1 MERRTRVAL
10 RRFGRELCRAVLD
23 GLVEPTCAG
32 CGAPARGL
40 CGSCRAGLVRFEQVA
55 LARVLAP
62 ELRREFALT
71 QTGRRVDLVRAFDD
85 LERTRQR
92 GFHTE
97 FPSARAGEGDSGGGH
112 ECDVCLSPVLAE

>member
-1 MERRTRVAL
+1 MRRRV
-10 RRFGRELCRAVLD
+10 RE
-23 GLVEPTCAG
+23 
-32 CGAPARGL
+32 APVPAPVVHDAD
-40 CGSCRAGLVRFEQVA
+40 RAGLVRFEQVA

-92 GFHTE
+92 VLRKTE
-97 FPSARAGEGDSGGGH
+97 ILSGDSGGCH
-112 ECDVCLSPVLAE
+112 ECDVRFPPVLSE

>member
-1 MERRTRVAL
+1 MRRRV
-10 RRFGRELCRAVLD
+10 RE
-23 GLVEPTCAG
+23 
-32 CGAPARGL
+32 APVPAPVVHDAD
-40 CGSCRAGLVRFEQVA
+40 RAGLVRFEQVA
-55 LARVLAP
+55 LALVLAP

-97 FPSARAGEGDSGGGH
+97 FPSASAGEGDSGGCH
-112 ECDVCLSPVLAE
+112 ECNVRFPPVLAE